1 MARIPEPLH
10 VVARQGTDM
19 AHLRFLP
26 ASLVLIALIGCG
38 PPKPLPACGSR
49 PNENTLSTAEKA
61 ALADALA
68 RYGGRCEG
76 EHQCGI
82 SLRHN
87 KDGHISVLVNSVY
100 ADRKTGKCLYRIGA
114 QNLTEYSADGQFIQE
129 HLML

>member
-1 MARIPEPLH
+1 
-10 VVARQGTDM
+10 M
-19 AHLRFLP
+19 AHLTYPIPARQHIDMILLRCLP
-26 ASLVLIALIGCG
+26 VALVLIALIGCG
-38 PPKPLPACGSR
+38 PPKPFPDCGSR
-49 PNENTLSTAEKA
+49 PNKETLSTAEKA

-87 KDGHISVLVNSVY
+87 KDGHITVRVNSIY
-100 ADRKTGKCLYRIGA
+100 ADRKSGKCLYRIGA

>member
-1 MARIPEPLH
+1 MDMILLRRLP
-10 VVARQGTDM
+10 VA
-19 AHLRFLP
+19 
-26 ASLVLIALIGCG
+26 LVLIALIGCD
-38 PPKPLPACGSR
+38 PPKPFPNCGSR
-49 PNENTLSTAEKA
+49 PNEETLSTAEKA

-87 KDGHISVLVNSVY
+87 KEGHITVRVNNIY
-100 ADRKTGKCLYRIGA
+100 ADRKSGKCLYRIGA
-114 QNLTEYSADGQFIQE
+114 QNLTEYSADGQFIQQ